1 MLRRGQAKSSSDLL
15 ADLRAADALTRS
27 VATEHERDVKALLR
41 ELRSVSKEAAE
52 AAERALPTPL
62 TELARRRVEMV
73 RRPPPP
79 GSAPAEDSALEWIAR
94 AAGSVA
100 TGIKEG
106 ARRAGSPFRGRP
118 AGGSTPGGAKTPG
131 AKTPGAKTPGAK
143 TPMKG
148 PTSARE
154 QSPARG
160 RR

>member
-1 MLRRGQAKSSSDLL
+1 MEPPFCISTQTAFPSTGD
-15 ADLRAADALTRS
+15 
-27 VATEHERDVKALLR
+27 
-41 ELRSVSKEAAE
+41 
-52 AAERALPTPL
+52 AERMLQTLRLIGAHGWYT
-62 TELARRRVEMV
+62 
-73 RRPPPP
+73 
-79 GSAPAEDSALEWIAR
+79 ALEWIAR